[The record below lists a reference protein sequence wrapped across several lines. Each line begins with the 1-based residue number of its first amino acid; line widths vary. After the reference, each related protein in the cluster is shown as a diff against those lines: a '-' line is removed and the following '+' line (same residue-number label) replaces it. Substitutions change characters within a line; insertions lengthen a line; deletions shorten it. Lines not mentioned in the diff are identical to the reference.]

1 MLWRNAK
8 SSKLACDF
16 IAAAKPVAKGLAG
29 TMSMLPDVKATE
41 VESLYE
47 RICQHRDRELSGE
60 PASESQIAALESK
73 NCNGWAT
80 RDNVKPWTHI
90 LNIDIEVVGALT
102 DAAGKNRPKFSSVN
116 ALDYF
121 GATVGSR
128 VVQLD
133 RLASASDSMNKFE
146 ENMFREIAKQLDSLL
161 VLHKQKQI
169 DVSER
174 IVKLEAELAERVE
187 AERARLQ
194 RIAVERLIEVKSD
207 HLDALVADRVQLKEV
222 LVQLASVIEREKKL
236 IVENREQ
243 MKELMLFQETK
254 VELVAAQKE
263 LEDMHLARIKMDVAF
278 AAVSQDKKEM
288 ARIILEHMNKY
299 EDLKKDFDALSDEN
313 IAVNQRL
320 IDVRQKLAQTDRQL
334 SLTEDE
340 LDDMK
345 RREFDRLN
353 RFEDKAC
360 QHIPDPFSIQERAVQ
375 TEFMVPPV
383 S

>member
-1 MLWRNAK
+1 
-8 SSKLACDF
+8 
-16 IAAAKPVAKGLAG
+16 
-29 TMSMLPDVKATE
+29 
-41 VESLYE
+41 
-47 RICQHRDRELSGE
+47 
-60 PASESQIAALESK
+60 
-73 NCNGWAT
+73 
-80 RDNVKPWTHI
+80 
-90 LNIDIEVVGALT
+90 
-102 DAAGKNRPKFSSVN
+102 
-116 ALDYF
+116 
-121 GATVGSR
+121 
-128 VVQLD
+128 
-133 RLASASDSMNKFE
+133 
-146 ENMFREIAKQLDSLL
+146 LL
-161 VLHKQKQI
+161 VLNKQKQI